1 MEGRQ
6 IELHVKNLDCE
17 NEAKAI
23 RRGLE
28 GMPGLIDLTV
38 YAKASKVKLS
48 YDPAA
53 TTSDAIGERLEAL
66 GFPAR
71 VGREDTEKATPW
83 RDPKVLTS
91 LASGVLL
98 LAGWFAGRVDAPDA
112 LSIGLYAV
120 AILVGGSCFG
130 REAIE
135 DLVFEREVGIEL
147 LMSVAALVAGALAGA
162 LSLPV
167 VVLANEISEFVVV
180 GSGLRMLRA

>member
-1 MEGRQ
+1 MTR
-6 IELHVKNLDCE
+6 
-17 NEAKAI
+17 
-23 RRGLE
+23 
-28 GMPGLIDLTV
+28 
-38 YAKASKVKLS
+38 
-48 YDPAA
+48 
-53 TTSDAIGERLEAL
+53 
-66 GFPAR
+66 
-71 VGREDTEKATPW
+71 
-83 RDPKVLTS
+83 
-91 LASGVLL
+91 
-98 LAGWFAGRVDAPDA
+98 AGRILFPDA